1 MPKPRLTAQE
11 LVKIIERTRTGDGPL
26 PVVADDIDEVWALAK
41 DLSSKDL
48 GVFERR
54 MALRAIAAEIVKR
67 ILRRLDTDGDGVSV
81 PLLDVSLRYLRF
93 LADLDVHDQASDVH
107 IDPVDML
114 CKLTG
119 LSRDEILSLYH
130 KSSVEKFREAT
141 LLHKKS
147 QDEQEGEEDTTG
159 DGGERS
165 D

>member
-1 MPKPRLTAQE
+1 
-11 LVKIIERTRTGDGPL
+11 
-26 PVVADDIDEVWALAK
+26 
-41 DLSSKDL
+41 
-48 GVFERR
+48 
-54 MALRAIAAEIVKR
+54 
-67 ILRRLDTDGDGVSV
+67 VSV

-141 LLHKKS
+141 LLHKKA
-147 QDEQEGEEDTTG
+147 QDEQEDKEDTTG
-159 DGGERS
+159 EDGERS